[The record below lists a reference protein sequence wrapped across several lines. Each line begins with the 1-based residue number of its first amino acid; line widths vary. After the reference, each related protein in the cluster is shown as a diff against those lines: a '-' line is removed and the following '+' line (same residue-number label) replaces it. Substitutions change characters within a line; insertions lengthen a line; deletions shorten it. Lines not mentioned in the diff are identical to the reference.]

1 MLLPCWDA
9 PVLLFAWYLY
19 LTAVQRRSKRRCSL
33 GGVYELFGWQGTGCQ
48 ESPAHGSQALSLGH
62 GCCDTQWDRPLGE
75 N

>member
-33 GGVYELFGWQGTGCQ
+33 GGVCELFG
-48 ESPAHGSQALSLGH
+48 
-62 GCCDTQWDRPLGE
+62 
-75 N
+75 